1 MLPSD
6 SDVIGTGCG
15 LSIRTFRNDP
25 GDSSVQQFVNH
36 RVSTHRGLKTLSG
49 TNHDLVVCCWFTFN
63 SQSNSQYIYIMR
75 TIESLLCATKCPCRS
90 RASSKSIH
98 RAHSKQFNMS
108 SLASTGAP
116 VRDQG
121 QVWRLIQQF
130 QLSRAS
136 VGKIIQPISQNA

>member
-1 MLPSD
+1 MPSPTAQ
-6 SDVIGTGCG
+6 S
-15 LSIRTFRNDP
+15 
-25 GDSSVQQFVNH
+25 

-49 TNHDLVVCCWFTFN
+49 TNHDLVACHCFTFN
-63 SQSNSQYIYIMR
+63 GPSNSQYIYIMR

-98 RAHSKQFNMS
+98 RAHSKRFNMS

-116 VRDQG
+116 VGDQG

-136 VGKIIQPISQNA
+136 VGKIIHVDFSNCWNAGFQGSSRAAENQQLSG